1 MGITAILGTALK
13 NLPWRTIATVALE
26 RAPELY
32 QKAKER
38 FQTNEIP
45 PGESAFETELQERI
59 AHLQSLLIEQRAIN
73 RELSEKCALLEKRT
87 AKLETGLFSF
97 KVVSGVLFIST
108 MILLAL
114 LMK

>member
-1 MGITAILGTALK
+1 MGMTAILGSALK
-13 NLPWRTIATVALE
+13 KMPWRTIAAVALE

-38 FQTNEIP
+38 FQANELP
-45 PGESAFETELQERI
+45 PDESDLEKELQERI
-59 AHLQSLLIEQRAIN
+59 SHLQRLLIDQKNMN
-73 RELSEKCALLEKRT
+73 RELAEKCALLEKRT
-87 AKLETGLFSF
+87 AALETGLFSF
-97 KVVSGVLFIST
+97 KVVSGVLFVSV